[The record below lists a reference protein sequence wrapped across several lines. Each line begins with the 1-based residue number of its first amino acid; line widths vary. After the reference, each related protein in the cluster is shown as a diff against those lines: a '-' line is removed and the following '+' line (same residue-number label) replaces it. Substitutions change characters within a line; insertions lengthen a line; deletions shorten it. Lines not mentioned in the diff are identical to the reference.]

1 MIDNEVWVV
10 LGKPPSLVLVDRLFS
25 FCLDKLEGSLMIPV
39 VHVYEE
45 HVEESPLL
53 QCEEELE
60 TSQKR
65 QRGVLLSFL

>member
-45 HVEESPLL
+45 HVEESPLP
-53 QCEEELE
+53 
-60 TSQKR
+60 
-65 QRGVLLSFL
+65 